1 MKASATIGS
10 TFSVQ
15 TAGFVVGGDMHGS
28 LSDDSKTEV
37 NA

>member
-15 TAGFVVGGDMHGS
+15 TAGFVVGGDMHDS
-28 LSDDSKTEV
+28 LYGRLE
-37 NA
+37 N